1 MAAHARAAGE
11 RPSTVDPTAV
21 FTITAF
27 TVDLGE
33 ALLLV
38 LHHCTAK
45 RGLAPLWIR
54 HKRPDPPLAEVQV
67 AEEQRLLQL
76 AQATQFSA

>member
-1 MAAHARAAGE
+1 M
-11 RPSTVDPTAV
+11 
-21 FTITAF
+21 
-27 TVDLGE
+27 DLGE

-67 AEEQRLLQL
+67 AEEERFFFGFNLYVTVTLLRSINGIPGKSGNARLDALNCR
-76 AQATQFSA
+76 